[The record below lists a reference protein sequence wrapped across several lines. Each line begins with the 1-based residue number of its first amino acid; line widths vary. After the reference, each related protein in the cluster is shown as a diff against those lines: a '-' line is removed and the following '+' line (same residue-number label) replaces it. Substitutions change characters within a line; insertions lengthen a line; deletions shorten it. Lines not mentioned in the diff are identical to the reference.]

1 MASMYDLKILDEQDI
16 KKIHAATLRILK
28 EIGVKFPHPEVLRV
42 FAEHGAT
49 VDFDRQVVKMPEQ
62 LVESTLGQIIK
73 NTRDY
78 YARYVSPDE
87 RKRYESIMILGNMK
101 YVFDLDTYQRRKPT
115 IDDVLKAIAVG
126 SELSFDRVSA
136 YYTPEGYDGAVLDII
151 QHYLL
156 FLYSKNRMFKNQMHS
171 GAESA
176 QCLIEMA
183 KVVAEDDIRLRN
195 GTLVEFEME
204 PVRSL
209 EFSEN
214 SLKAA
219 VEFAR
224 HKMKVLT
231 TQWCWMGYHTPM
243 THAAA
248 VTVANT
254 NSLAGMIALTLLN
267 PDNLFFDYIFATH
280 SMKKGDG
287 KLPLFG
293 SPNQAIF
300 AMAAKQ
306 MSDFYG
312 FNYCLTTS
320 AVSDSITNNFQ
331 AGFERGV
338 IGTFAAL
345 SGINSLGV
353 KGIIGRDQGGSLE
366 QLIIED
372 EMNSYLRFIFNQKM
386 EVTDETID
394 FKSIKEAGI
403 GGNFASSPKTQERL
417 KEYYWD
423 SDIFVTETFDAWS
436 KDLSS
441 KKVKEKLNGILAKSY
456 PPKLAIEEGKAKEL
470 NRILEVHVKDR
481 RLLSNFKR
489 EVDRSLHGDSR
500 MAGARA

>member
-1 MASMYDLKILDEQDI
+1 
-16 KKIHAATLRILK
+16 LRILK
-28 EIGVKFPHPEVLRV
+28 EIGVKFPHPEVLKV
-42 FAEHGAT
+42 FADHGAE
-49 VDFDRQVVKMPEQ
+49 VDFNNQVVKMPEQ
-62 LVESTLGQIIK
+62 LVDATLRTIIQ

-78 YARYVSPDE
+78 YANYVTPVE
-87 RKRYESIMILGNMK
+87 RNRYESIMILGNMK

-115 IDDVLKAIAVG
+115 IADALKAIAVG
-126 SELSFDRVSA
+126 SELSYDRISA
-136 YYTPEGYDGAVLDII
+136 YFTPEGFDGTGVDII

-156 FLYSKNRMFKNQMHS
+156 FLYAKKRMFKNQMHS

-176 QCLIEMA
+176 PCLIEMA
-183 KVVAEDDIRLRN
+183 KVVADNDIRLRN

-219 VEFAR
+219 VEFSR

-243 THAAA
+243 TYPGAI
-248 VTVANT
+248 TVANT
-254 NSLAGMIALTLLN
+254 NILAGMIALTLLN

-280 SMKKGDG
+280 SLKKGDN

-293 SPNQAIF
+293 SPSQAIF

-320 AVSDSITNNFQ
+320 AVSDSITNNYQ

-338 IGTFAAL
+338 IGAFAAL
-345 SGINSLGV
+345 SGVNSLGV
-353 KGIIGRDQGGSLE
+353 KGIIGRDQGGCLE
-366 QLIIED
+366 QLIIDD

-394 FKSIKEAGI
+394 FDSIREAGI
-403 GGNFASSPKTQERL
+403 GGNFATSPKTQERT
-417 KEYYWD
+417 KHHYWE
-423 SDIFVTETFDAWS
+423 SDIFVTETYENWN
-436 KDLSS
+436 KHLSS
-441 KKVKEKLNGILAKSY
+441 KKIKEKLNSLLQKSY
-456 PPKLAIEEGKAKEL
+456 PPKLAIEETKAKEL
-470 NRILEVHVKDR
+470 DRILESYIADR
-481 RLLSNFKR
+481 QLLTNF
-489 EVDRSLHGDSR
+489 RSALDQALQGK
-500 MAGARA
+500 